1 MSLPAEHDGLHLL
14 AVCAHPDDAELLC
27 GGTLL
32 RSSRQGYRTG
42 ILDLTAGEGGSYG
55 TPEQRAAEAAQAAR
69 ILGVEERRGAG
80 LPDGALQNTVEARR
94 ALAAHI
100 RALRPRTVILQADD
114 VRHPDHRIGSEL
126 ARDACFLAGLANAPV
141 DGTPY
146 RPYKILYGLAYREA
160 APPPTFVVDIS
171 DEMEGKLEAV
181 FAYASQFEGRSAIGS
196 VRGGERPL
204 REQLLAHHAHY
215 GSLIRR
221 PYGEPFWTP
230 ETVRVDD
237 VVMVEPRSM

>member
-1 MSLPAEHDGLHLL
+1 MDHDGLHLL
-14 AVCAHPDDAELLC
+14 ALCAHPDDAELLC

-32 RSSRQGYRTG
+32 RTAKQGYRTG
-42 ILDLTAGEGGSYG
+42 VLDLTAGETGSYG
-55 TPEQRAAEAAQAAR
+55 TPEIRAREAARAAE
-69 ILGVEERRGAG
+69 ILGVAERRGAG
-80 LPDGALQNTVEARR
+80 LPDGALQNTVESRR
-94 ALAAHI
+94 AVAGHI
-100 RALRPRTVILQADD
+100 RALRPRVVILQADD
-114 VRHPDHRIGSEL
+114 ARHPDHRVGAEL
-126 ARDACFLAGLANAPV
+126 ARDACFLAGLANAPLE
-141 DGTPY
+141 GAPY
-146 RPYKILYGLAYREA
+146 RPHKIVYGQAYREA

-171 DEMEGKLEAV
+171 AEMEGKLEAI
-181 FAYASQFEGRSAIGS
+181 FAYASQFEGKSAIGS

-237 VVMVEPRSM
+237 LVALEPRSM